1 MSLSS
6 HFSGLGAFLG
16 EEVSA
21 GGIRG
26 SVWDWWDHELGKQM
40 KLWLKLE
47 TIDVKSLKLL
57 QV

>member
-1 MSLSS
+1 MSPSS
-6 HFSGLGAFLG
+6 RFSGLGAFRG
-16 EEVSA
+16 EEVTD
-21 GGIRG
+21 GGIRA
-26 SVWDWWDHELGKQM
+26 SAWDWWDHELGKQM